1 MATQG
6 GLKSVI
12 AALLANL
19 GIAAA
24 KLAGFVFTRSA
35 SLLAEGIHSLA
46 DSGNQA
52 LLLLGMRRSRKPP
65 SERHPFG
72 YGRERYFWAFVVSV
86 VLFALGA
93 GYAIYEGINKVRHPH
108 DVKNLWWAVAILALG
123 IVLESF
129 SFRTAIKESN
139 LVRGGQSWWNFI
151 RRSRSPELPVVV
163 LEDLGALL
171 GLVIAMVAVL
181 LVKFTENPVWDGIG
195 TLAIGIL
202 LAAISVLLAIEM
214 KSLIIGEGALPEDR
228 RLLLDA
234 AGKATGVQR
243 IVHMRTQHLGPDELL
258 IGLKVEFDRN
268 LGMAEIARAVNE
280 IESRLEEAVP
290 YKTVAYV
297 DPELSH
303 Y

>member
-24 KLAGFVFTRSA
+24 KLAGFVVTRSA
-35 SLLAEGIHSLA
+35 SLLAEAIHSFA
-46 DSGNQA
+46 DAGNQA
-52 LLLLGMRRSRKPP
+52 LLLLGMRRARKPP

-139 LVRGGQSWWNFI
+139 QVRGGQSWWNFI

-171 GLVIAMVAVL
+171 GLMIAMVAVL
-181 LVKFTENPVWDGIG
+181 LAKFTENPVWDGVG

-202 LAAISVLLAIEM
+202 LAVISVVLAIEM

-228 RLLLDA
+228 QRLLDEA
-234 AGKATGVQR
+234 SKATGVRR

-258 IGLKVEFDRN
+258 IGLKVEFDRD

-280 IESRLEEAVP
+280 IESRLAEAVP